1 MTRLVSRKTANSR
14 GFTLLE
20 LIVAVT
26 VLAFVTMLLYSA
38 FSGMKRTRDGLTRVQ
53 DRYRE
58 GRIALSR
65 VVRDLQ
71 GAYISQHLPIN
82 QQITTLRT
90 AFIGSQATPADRLD
104 FNTFSN
110 IRRDRDSHV
119 SDELEVSYFAE
130 PSLEA
135 SGTTDLVR
143 RSSQYLDAKLDAKP
157 EAGGRIDVIAT
168 DIDLFELS
176 FLDPTTSQ
184 WVDTWDT
191 TQATGQQNRMPLQ
204 VRVTLVL
211 NGGRRSAAG
220 RLRGVLRFETTVAIP
235 IQQPLSFAIQ

>member
-1 MTRLVSRKTANSR
+1 VKPRGKPRFSALR

-26 VLAFVTMLLYSA
+26 VLAFVTMLLYGA

-65 VVRDLQ
+65 IVRDLQ
-71 GAYISQHLPIN
+71 SAYVSQHLPIN
-82 QQITTLRT
+82 QQITTLKT

-119 SDELEVSYFAE
+119 SDQLEVSYYAE
-130 PSLEA
+130 SSLEA
-135 SGTTDLVR
+135 PGTNDLVR
-143 RSSQYLDAKLDAKP
+143 RSSQYLDTKP

-184 WVDTWDT
+184 WIDTWDT

-204 VRVTLVL
+204 VRITLIL

-220 RLRGVLRFETTVAIP
+220 RLRGALRFETTVSIP
-235 IQQPLSFAIQ
+235 IQQPLSFAVQ

>member
-1 MTRLVSRKTANSR
+1 MSRPRTDQRGSLR

-20 LIVAVT
+20 LIIAVT
-26 VLAFVTMLLYSA
+26 VLAFITMLLYGA
-38 FSGMKRTRDGLTRVQ
+38 FSGMKHTRDGLTRVQ

-71 GAYISQHLPIN
+71 GAYVSQHMPIN
-82 QQITTLRT
+82 QQITTLKT
-90 AFIGSQATPADRLD
+90 AFIGTQGTPADRLD
-104 FNTFSN
+104 FNTFTN
-110 IRRDRDSHV
+110 IRRDRNSHV

-130 PSLEA
+130 PSLEEP
-135 SGTTDLVR
+135 GTSDLVR
-143 RSSQYLDAKLDAKP
+143 RSSQYLDVKP

-168 DIDLFELS
+168 DVDLFDLA

-184 WVDTWDT
+184 WVDSWDT
-191 TQATGQQNRMPLQ
+191 TQATGQQNRMPLE
-204 VRVTLVL
+204 VRITLVM

-220 RLRGVLRFETTVAIP
+220 RLRGALRFETTVVIP
-235 IQQPLSFAIQ
+235 IQQPLTFAIQ

>member
-1 MTRLVSRKTANSR
+1 VTRVSPRRIASAR

-26 VLAFVTMLLYSA
+26 VLAFVTMLLYGS

-119 SDELEVSYFAE
+119 SDQLEVSYFAE
-130 PSLEA
+130 ASLET

-143 RSSQYLDAKLDAKP
+143 RSSQYLDVKP

-220 RLRGVLRFETTVAIP
+220 RLRGALRFETTVAIP

>member
-1 MTRLVSRKTANSR
+1 VKPRLLPPWARSR

-26 VLAFVTMLLYSA
+26 VLAFVTMLLYGS

-65 VVRDLQ
+65 IVRDLQ
-71 GAYISQHLPIN
+71 SAYVSQHLPIN
-82 QQITTLRT
+82 QQITTQKT

-119 SDELEVSYFAE
+119 SDQLEVSYYAE
-130 PSLEA
+130 SSLETP
-135 SGTTDLVR
+135 GTNDLVR
-143 RSSQYLDAKLDAKP
+143 RSSQYLDLKP

-184 WVDTWDT
+184 WLDTWDT

-204 VRVTLVL
+204 VRITLVL

-220 RLRGVLRFETTVAIP
+220 RLRGALRFETTVAIP